1 MRLFS
6 LCASL
11 LLCLLIGACQ
21 STSPGSN
28 QRSEKSLGI
37 SASVAKQRA
46 SRVSQVSYQLHLD
59 LTQARRFKGE
69 AQIQFQLA
77 DTQQALSLDLEQA
90 LISQLVINGQKLY
103 PNYDGHTLVIPASL
117 LQGGANLIKVDF
129 SSPYSHEDQGLIE
142 FIDPKDGLRYLYSH
156 FLPSSA
162 QTLAPQFDQ
171 PDLRASY
178 RLSVLAPSDWQV
190 ASAAKVQSHQP
201 MGESHQALDESRQT
215 VGENHQPAGENSLWQ
230 FMQSEPVSPH
240 NFSLLAG
247 PYQTWQSEAEGIALL
262 LFARQ
267 SQAESIDAETW
278 LSQTQQALSHY
289 QQRLGS
295 KYPFGHYTQ
304 AIVPHLPSEFRASQ
318 AQTAFDERNLP
329 QGTPRREILR
339 ALAEQWLGN
348 LVTLKWWDQLWLNQS
363 LAYLVAD
370 DGEAQ
375 LFGQTQADE
384 QQSFIR
390 SPEQV
395 EQQIANSL
403 ELFSQD
409 PLPSQ
414 NKAIAQLNQLKFM
427 LGDTNFY
434 QGIGNYLE
442 RFALQNA
449 DLNDFISSLEQVT
462 KQPLSQWSQA
472 AFKRAGVTRL
482 EAEFSCAGDRISRF
496 DLKQHNG
503 DLASTQRVKLGLF
516 TLGRHGLHK
525 NLVSEVNY
533 QGASTEV
540 KRLKGVRCP
549 DLVFSNYQNKA
560 YVRVKLD
567 KASLETA
574 LLHLGSLEESDLRRM
589 LWQSLWESV
598 LAGELPLPRFI
609 GSTLVNLPAETDPQ
623 VLVSAQ
629 DQLKQAKALLEQMSP
644 NQQRYSRQALNAIAQ
659 MSLRLTI
666 SNKADP
672 ALQSLWFDNYL
683 HFAVSH
689 QAKSHLAALLDERES
704 LPGIT
709 LTPERRWQIITH
721 LNRYDYPGSERLLL
735 KEKQKDTSPEGQAAA
750 LGALVA
756 RPSAKEKRQWFE
768 RIQAHSKESDPQLL
782 EKLTQVMR
790 HLYPSEQKAPSQA
803 SAEQR
808 LAELAEVDKRN
819 SQAFMQSYTANLLP
833 RSCSY
838 ASLLRLQALLDKPE
852 GYSPT
857 TLRGINRT
865 IAAEQECI
873 RVQEAMQPNP

>member
-11 LLCLLIGACQ
+11 FLCLLIGACQ
-21 STSPGSN
+21 STSPGS
-28 QRSEKSLGI
+28 QQTVEKSLGI

-69 AQIQFQLA
+69 ALIQFEL
-77 DTQQALSLDLEQA
+77 TGSEQAISLDLEQA
-90 LISQLVINGQKLY
+90 LISQLLINDQKLY
-103 PNYDGHTLVIPASL
+103 PNYNGHRLVIPASL
-117 LQGGANLIKVDF
+117 LQGGSNQIKVDF

-142 FIDPKDGLRYLYSH
+142 FIDPQDGLRYLYSH

-178 RLSVLAPSDWQV
+178 QLSVLAPSDWQV
-190 ASAAKVQSHQP
+190 ASAAKVLSRQP
-201 MGESHQALDESRQT
+201 MGESHQPMSESR
-215 VGENHQPAGENSLWQ
+215 LWQ
-230 FMQSEPVSPH
+230 FMVSKPVSPH

-247 PYQTWQSEAEGIALL
+247 PYQTWQSQAEGIALN

-267 SQAESIDAETW
+267 SQAQSIDAEAW
-278 LSQTQQALSHY
+278 LSQTGQALSHY
-289 QQRLGS
+289 QQRLGNQ
-295 KYPFGHYTQ
+295 YPFGHYTQ

-318 AQTAFDERNLP
+318 AQTSFSEESLP
-329 QGTPRREILR
+329 RVTPRRAILR

-370 DGEAQ
+370 DAEAQ
-375 LFGQTQADE
+375 LFGQAHTGSQA
-384 QQSFIR
+384 SFVR

-395 EQQIANSL
+395 QQQIANSL

-409 PLPSQ
+409 RTPSQ

-427 LGDTNFY
+427 LGDASFY
-434 QGIGNYLE
+434 QGIGQYLE

-449 DLNDFISSLEQVT
+449 DLNDFIQSLEHVT
-462 KQPLSQWSQA
+462 KQPLSQWSQT
-472 AFKRAGVTRL
+472 AFKRAGIIRL
-482 EAEFSCAGDRISRF
+482 EAEFSCRGDRISRF
-496 DLKQHNG
+496 NLIQHNG
-503 DLASTQRVKLGLF
+503 DAESMQRVKVGLF

-533 QGASTEV
+533 QGERTEV

-549 DLVFSNYQNKA
+549 DLVYTNYQNKA

-567 KASLETA
+567 SDSQETA
-574 LLHLGSLEESDLRRM
+574 LLHLGSLEEAELRRM

-598 LAGELPLPRFI
+598 LIGELPLPRFI
-609 GSTLVNLPAETDPQ
+609 GSALVNLPTETDPQ
-623 VLVSAQ
+623 VLLSVQ
-629 DQLKQAKALLEQMSP
+629 DQLREAKALLEQMSP
-644 NQQRYSRQALNAIAQ
+644 NQRRYSRQALNAIAQ

-666 SNKADP
+666 TNKAEP
-672 ALQSLWFDNYL
+672 ELQSLWFDNYL

-689 QAKSHLAALLDERES
+689 QAKRHLAALLEERES

-709 LTPERRWQIITH
+709 LTPERRWQIVTH

-735 KEKQKDTSPEGQAAA
+735 KEKQHDASPEGEQAA

-768 RIQAHSKESDPQLL
+768 RIQAHTKESDPQLL
-782 EKLTQVMR
+782 EKLTLVMN
-790 HLYPSEQKAPSQA
+790 HLYPSEQKALSQA

-808 LAELAEVDKRN
+808 LTELASLDRRN
-819 SQAFMQSYTANLLP
+819 SQRFMQSYTANLLP
-833 RSCSY
+833 RSCNY
-838 ASLLRLQALLDKPE
+838 ASLVRLQALLTQPE
-852 GYSPT
+852 GFSPT
-857 TLRGINRT
+857 TLRGINQT

-873 RVQEAMQPNP
+873 RVQEAMQQRP

>member
-11 LLCLLIGACQ
+11 FLCLLIGACQ
-21 STSPGSN
+21 STSPGS
-28 QRSEKSLGI
+28 QQTVEKSFGI

-69 AQIQFQLA
+69 ALIQFEL
-77 DTQQALSLDLEQA
+77 TGSEQAISLDLEQA
-90 LISQLVINGQKLY
+90 LISQLLINGQKLY
-103 PNYDGHTLVIPASL
+103 PNYDGHRLVIPASL
-117 LQGGANLIKVDF
+117 LQGGSNQIKVDF

-142 FIDPKDGLRYLYSH
+142 FIDPQDGLRYLYSH

-178 RLSVLAPSDWQV
+178 QLSVLAPSDWQV
-190 ASAAKVQSHQP
+190 ASAAKVLSRQP
-201 MGESHQALDESRQT
+201 MGESR
-215 VGENHQPAGENSLWQ
+215 LWQ
-230 FMQSEPVSPH
+230 FMVSKPVSPH

-247 PYQTWQSEAEGIALL
+247 PYQTWQSQAEGVALN

-267 SQAESIDAETW
+267 SQAQSIDAEAW
-278 LSQTQQALSHY
+278 LSQTGQALSHY

-295 KYPFGHYTQ
+295 QYPFGHYTQ

-318 AQTAFDERNLP
+318 AQTSFSEETLP
-329 QGTPRREILR
+329 RVTPRRAILR

-370 DGEAQ
+370 DAEAQ
-375 LFGQTQADE
+375 LFGQAHTGSQT
-384 QQSFIR
+384 SFIR

-395 EQQIANSL
+395 QQQIANSL

-409 PLPSQ
+409 RTPSQ

-427 LGDTNFY
+427 LGDASFY
-434 QGIGNYLE
+434 QGIGQYLE

-449 DLNDFISSLEQVT
+449 DLNDFIQSLEHVT
-462 KQPLSQWSQA
+462 KQPLSQWSQT
-472 AFKRAGVTRL
+472 AFKRAGIIRL
-482 EAEFSCAGDRISRF
+482 EAEFSCRGDRISRF
-496 DLKQHNG
+496 NLIQHNG
-503 DLASTQRVKLGLF
+503 DAESIQRVKVGLF
-516 TLGRHGLHK
+516 TLGHHGLHK

-533 QGASTEV
+533 QGERTEV

-549 DLVFSNYQNKA
+549 DLVYTNYQNKA

-567 KASLETA
+567 SDSQETA
-574 LLHLGSLEESDLRRM
+574 LLHLGSLEEAELRRM

-598 LAGELPLPRFI
+598 LIGELPLPRFI
-609 GSTLVNLPAETDPQ
+609 GSALVNLPTETDPQ
-623 VLVSAQ
+623 VLLSVQ
-629 DQLKQAKALLEQMSP
+629 EQLREAKALLEQMSP
-644 NQQRYSRQALNAIAQ
+644 NQRRYSRQALNAIAQ

-666 SNKADP
+666 TNKAEP
-672 ALQSLWFDNYL
+672 ELQSLWFDNYL

-689 QAKSHLAALLDERES
+689 QAKRHLAALLEERES

-709 LTPERRWQIITH
+709 LTPERRWQIVTH

-735 KEKQKDTSPEGQAAA
+735 KEKQHDNSPEGEQAA

-768 RIQAHSKESDPQLL
+768 RIQAHTKEGDPQLL
-782 EKLTQVMR
+782 EKLTLVMH
-790 HLYPSEQKAPSQA
+790 HLYPSEQKALSQA

-808 LAELAEVDKRN
+808 LTELASLDRRN
-819 SQAFMQSYTANLLP
+819 SQRFMQSYTANLLP
-833 RSCSY
+833 RSCNY
-838 ASLLRLQALLDKPE
+838 ASLVRLQALLTQPE
-852 GYSPT
+852 GFSPT
-857 TLRGINRT
+857 TLRGINQT

-873 RVQEAMQPNP
+873 RVQEAMQQRPESTAQPDRLN

>member
-21 STSPGSN
+21 STSPGS
-28 QRSEKSLGI
+28 QQTVEKSFGI

-69 AQIQFQLA
+69 ALIQFELA
-77 DTQQALSLDLEQA
+77 GSEQAISLDLEQA
-90 LISQLVINGQKLY
+90 LISQLLINGQKLY
-103 PNYDGHTLVIPASL
+103 PNYDGHRLVIPASL
-117 LQGGANLIKVDF
+117 LQGGSNQIKVDF

-142 FIDPKDGLRYLYSH
+142 FIDPQDGLRYLYSH
-156 FLPSSA
+156 FLPSRA

-178 RLSVLAPSDWQV
+178 QLSVLAPKGWQV
-190 ASAAKVQSHQP
+190 ASAANMQSRQP
-201 MGESHQALDESRQT
+201 M
-215 VGENHQPAGENSLWQ
+215 GENSLWQ
-230 FMQSEPVSPH
+230 FMVSKPVSPH

-247 PYQTWQSEAEGIALL
+247 PYQTWQSQAEGVALN

-267 SQAESIDAETW
+267 SQAQSIDAEAW
-278 LSQTQQALSHY
+278 LSLTGQALSHY

-295 KYPFGHYTQ
+295 QYPFGHYTQ

-318 AQTAFDERNLP
+318 AQTSFSEESLP
-329 QGTPRREILR
+329 KVTPRRAILR

-370 DGEAQ
+370 DAEAQ
-375 LFGQTQADE
+375 LFGQAHTGSQA
-384 QQSFIR
+384 SFIR

-395 EQQIANSL
+395 QRQIANSL

-409 PLPSQ
+409 RTPSQ

-427 LGDTNFY
+427 LGDASFY
-434 QGIGNYLE
+434 QGIGQYLE

-449 DLNDFISSLEQVT
+449 DLNDFIQSLEHVT
-462 KQPLSQWSQA
+462 KQPLSQWSQT
-472 AFKRAGVTRL
+472 AFKRAGIIRL
-482 EAEFSCAGDRISRF
+482 EAEFSCRGDRISRF
-496 DLKQHNG
+496 NLIQHNG
-503 DLASTQRVKLGLF
+503 DAESMQRVKVGLF

-533 QGASTEV
+533 QGERTEV

-549 DLVFSNYQNKA
+549 DMVYTNYQNKA

-567 KASLETA
+567 SDSQETA
-574 LLHLGSLEESDLRRM
+574 LLHLGSLEEAELRRM

-598 LAGELPLPRFI
+598 LIGELPLPRFI
-609 GSTLVNLPAETDPQ
+609 GSALVNLPTETDPQ
-623 VLVSAQ
+623 VLLSVQ
-629 DQLKQAKALLEQMSP
+629 DQLREAKALLEQMSP
-644 NQQRYSRQALNAIAQ
+644 NQRRYSRQALNAIAQ

-666 SNKADP
+666 TNKAEP
-672 ALQSLWFDNYL
+672 ELQSLWFDNYL

-689 QAKSHLAALLDERES
+689 QAKRHLAALLEERES

-709 LTPERRWQIITH
+709 LTPERRWQIVTH

-735 KEKQKDTSPEGQAAA
+735 KEKQHDGSPEGEQAA

-756 RPSAKEKRQWFE
+756 RPSAKEKRQWLE
-768 RIQAHSKESDPQLL
+768 RIQSHTRESDPQLL
-782 EKLTQVMR
+782 KKLSLVMR
-790 HLYPSEQKAPSQA
+790 HLYPSEQKALSQA

-808 LAELAEVDKRN
+808 LTELASLDRRN
-819 SQAFMQSYTANLLP
+819 SQRFMQSYTANLLP
-833 RSCSY
+833 RSCNY
-838 ASLLRLQALLDKPE
+838 ASLVRLQALLAQPE
-852 GYSPT
+852 GFSPT
-857 TLRGINRT
+857 TLRGINQT

-873 RVQEAMQPNP
+873 RVQEAMQQRP

>member
-21 STSPGSN
+21 STSPGSK
-28 QRSEKSLGI
+28 QSSEKSLGI

-59 LTQARRFKGE
+59 LTQTRRFKGE
-69 AQIQFQLA
+69 AQIQFELA
-77 DTQQALSLDLEQA
+77 DTQQALSLDLQQA
-90 LISQLVINGQKLY
+90 LISQLLINGQKLY
-103 PNYDGHTLVIPASL
+103 PNYDGHRLVIPASL
-117 LQGGANLIKVDF
+117 LQGGANLIKVNF
-129 SSPYSHEDQGLIE
+129 SSPYSHDNQGLIE
-142 FIDPKDGLRYLYSH
+142 FIDPKDDLRYLYSH

-178 RLSVLAPSDWQV
+178 RLSVLAPSNWQV
-190 ASAAKVQSHQP
+190 ASAAKVQSLQP
-201 MGESHQALDESRQT
+201 EGEGRQSVSESRQSQ
-215 VGENHQPAGENSLWQ
+215 GDNSLWQ

-247 PYQTWQSEAEGIALL
+247 PYQIWQSEAEGIALQ

-267 SQAESIDAETW
+267 SQAESIDAKSW
-278 LSQTQQALSHY
+278 LSQTGQALDYY

-295 KYPFGHYTQ
+295 KYPFSHYTQ
-304 AIVPHLPSEFRASQ
+304 AIVPHLPSEFRANHALTS
-318 AQTAFDERNLP
+318 FNENSLH
-329 QGTPRREILR
+329 GTPRREILR
-339 ALAEQWLGN
+339 ALAQQWLGN

-363 LAYLVAD
+363 LANLIAD

-375 LFGQTQADE
+375 LFGQTDN

-390 SPEQV
+390 SPVQV

-409 PLPSQ
+409 RQPSQ
-414 NKAIAQLNQLKFM
+414 NKAMAQLNQLKFL
-427 LGDTNFY
+427 LGDAHFY
-434 QGIGNYLE
+434 KGIGQYLE

-449 DLNDFISSLEQVT
+449 DLNDFVQSLESVT

-472 AFKRAGVTRL
+472 AFKRTGVTSL
-482 EAEFSCAGDRISRF
+482 KAEFSCRGDRITRF
-496 DLKQHNG
+496 NLRQDNG
-503 DLASTQRVKLGLF
+503 DTDSIQRVKLGLF

-525 NLVSEVNY
+525 NLVSEVSY
-533 QGASTEV
+533 LGASTEV

-567 KASLETA
+567 QVSLETA
-574 LLHLGSLEESDLRRM
+574 LMHLGSLEEAELRRM

-598 LAGELPLPRFI
+598 LAGELPLPRFV
-609 GSTLVNLPAETDPQ
+609 GSALVNLPDETDPQ
-623 VLVSAQ
+623 VLIAAQ
-629 DQLKQAKALLEQMSP
+629 EKLKQAKALLEQMSP

-659 MSLRLTI
+659 MSLRLSI
-666 SNKADP
+666 SNKSSP

-689 QAKSHLAALLDERES
+689 QAKSHLAALLEQRES

-709 LTPERRWQIITH
+709 LTPERRWQIVTH

-735 KEKQKDTSPEGQAAA
+735 KEKRNDSSPEGQVAA

-756 RPSAKEKRQWFE
+756 RPVAREKRQWFE
-768 RIQAHSKESDPQLL
+768 RIQAHTKESDPQLL
-782 EKLTQVMR
+782 EKLTLVMR
-790 HLYPSEQKAPSQA
+790 HLYPSEQKALSQA

-808 LAELAEVDKRN
+808 LAELAALDRRN
-819 SQAFMQSYTANLLP
+819 SQAFMKSYTANLLP

-838 ASLLRLQALLDKPE
+838 AGLVRLEALLDRPE
-852 GYSPT
+852 GFSPM
-857 TLRGINRT
+857 TLRGINQT

-873 RVQEAMQPNP
+873 RVLEAMQPNP

>member
-21 STSPGSN
+21 STSPGSQ

-178 RLSVLAPSDWQV
+178 RLSVLAPSDWKV
-190 ASAAKVQSHQP
+190 ASAPKV
-201 MGESHQALDESRQT
+201 MSRQPIS
-215 VGENHQPAGENSLWQ
+215 QSSLWQ

-247 PYQTWQSEAEGIALL
+247 PYHTWQSEAEGIALQ

-278 LSQTQQALSHY
+278 LSQTQQALNYY

-318 AQTAFDERNLP
+318 AQTSFDERSLP

-427 LGDTNFY
+427 LGDTSFY

-442 RFALQNA
+442 HFALQNA
-449 DLNDFISSLEQVT
+449 DLNDFISSLEQVA

-482 EAEFSCAGDRISRF
+482 EAAFSCAGDRISRF

-503 DLASTQRVKLGLF
+503 DLASTQRIKLGLF

-525 NLVSEVNY
+525 NLVSEVDY

-574 LLHLGSLEESDLRRM
+574 LLHLGSLEEADLRRM

-598 LAGELPLPRFI
+598 LAGELPLPSFI

-623 VLVSAQ
+623 VLISAQ

-644 NQQRYSRQALNAIAQ
+644 NQQHYSRQALNAIAQ

-735 KEKQKDTSPEGQAAA
+735 KEKQKDNSPEGQAAA

-782 EKLTQVMR
+782 AKLTQVMR
-790 HLYPSEQKAPSQA
+790 HLYPSEQKALSQA

-873 RVQEAMQPNP
+873 RVQEAMQPNL